1 MLCLQRKETSWTRD
15 RGDRGTECR
24 RCFAQS
30 GAQRKV
36 LKCALS
42 TFAGVELYC
51 ELQERRGAPAPYPPG
66 DYFAAGRDPRQTSAS
81 GPAEE
86 GRDAHTSDVGLP
98 PVETASPCLL
108 TRPAPACMA
117 HGGGLGGAG
126 LWSIPRGSQGAVWEE
141 GPGH

>member
-1 MLCLQRKETSWTRD
+1 MPRFS
-15 RGDRGTECR
+15 
-24 RCFAQS
+24 AHS
-30 GAQRKV
+30 GAQTKV
-36 LKCALS
+36 LEVQDIPRS
-42 TFAGVELYC
+42 
-51 ELQERRGAPAPYPPG
+51 GAVGWAPGEEEGTGPHPPG

-86 GRDAHTSDVGLP
+86 GRGAHTSDGGLP

-117 HGGGLGGAG
+117 HGSGLGGAG